1 MLKKTI
7 NYTNYNGEQK
17 TKDCYFNLTKAEIA
31 EMELEIPGGMAAYL
45 KQITEAKDTPSLVKI
60 FKNLILRS
68 YGVKSSDGERF
79 IKNQQVREEFEQS
92 EAYSELFMELATNA
106 DSAAEFVNGIIPADL
121 ANKVKEL
128 ENK

>member
-17 TKDCYFNLTKAEIA
+17 TKECYFNLTKAEIA
-31 EMELEIPGGMAAYL
+31 EMELEIPGGMAANL

>member
-17 TKDCYFNLTKAEIA
+17 TKECYFNLSKAEIA
-31 EMELEIPGGMAAYL
+31 EMELEIPGGMAANL
-45 KQITEAKDTPSLVKI
+45 RQITEAKDTPSLVKI

-68 YGVKSSDGERF
+68 YGVKSFDGERF

>member
-7 NYTNYNGEQK
+7 NCTNYNGEQK
-17 TKDCYFNLTKAEIA
+17 TKECYFNLSKAEIA
-31 EMELEIPGGMAAYL
+31 EMELEIPGGMAANL

>member
-68 YGVKSSDGERF
+68 YGVKSTDGERF
-79 IKNQQVREEFEQS
+79 IKIQQVREEFEQS

>member
-7 NYTNYNGEQK
+7 KYTNYNGEQK

-31 EMELEIPGGMAAYL
+31 EMELEIPGGMTAYL
-45 KQITEAKDTPSLVKI
+45 KQITEAQDTPSLVKI

-68 YGVKSSDGERF
+68 YGVKSADGERF
-79 IKNQQVREEFEQS
+79 VKNQQVREEFEQS

-106 DSAAEFVNGIIPADL
+106 DAAAEFVNGIIPADL